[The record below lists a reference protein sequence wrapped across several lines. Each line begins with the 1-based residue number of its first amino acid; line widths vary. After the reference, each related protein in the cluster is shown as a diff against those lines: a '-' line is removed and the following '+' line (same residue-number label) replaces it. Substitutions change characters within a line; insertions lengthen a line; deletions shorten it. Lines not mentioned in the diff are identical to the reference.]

1 MNQLFASLAG
11 AVVVLAAGAA
21 ISIGQT
27 EPSVDLKAA
36 SAFADI
42 ADPDAR
48 AIAMFEEAGKVI
60 QHPRCVNC
68 HPAGDRP
75 AQGDDSHPHQPLVV
89 RGSDGLGA
97 LAMRC
102 TTCHGPANFD
112 PGAVPGNPKWHLA
125 PIEMAW
131 VGKSLSEI
139 CEQIKDKERN
149 GGMSMEQ
156 LVHHMGEDELV
167 GWAWSPGRSR
177 TPAPGSQKAFGELI
191 KAWADNGGACPPS

>member
-1 MNQLFASLAG
+1 MKGLFTSLAG
-11 AVVVLAAGAA
+11 AAVAMAAGAA
-21 ISIGQT
+21 V
-27 EPSVDLKAA
+27 SVSQPGSKAELKPV

-42 ADPDAR
+42 AEENAR
-48 AIAMFEEAGKVI
+48 AVALFTEAGKVI

-75 AQGDDSHPHQPLVV
+75 AQGDDIHPHQPLVV
-89 RGSDGLGA
+89 RGPDGLGA
-97 LAMRC
+97 SAMRC

-131 VGKSLSEI
+131 VGKSLAEI
-139 CEQIKDKERN
+139 CLQIKDKERN

-167 GWAWSPGRSR
+167 GWAWNPGAGR
-177 TPAPGSQKAFGELI
+177 TPRRARRRPLA
-191 KAWADNGGACPPS
+191 N